1 MSQKEDLYL
10 YGAGGAGRE
19 LAFILLSNSR
29 WSPAGFIDD
38 ALEKETIVNTIPVV
52 GGLQDLKRND
62 ASNVDKPLNIA
73 VCTVGDPIKK
83 KELVDDIK
91 TSCRNILFPNI
102 IDEHSL
108 VSPFIEWGEGS
119 IVAQPFNHI
128 TTNICIGSFVWVNSY
143 NAIGHDVT
151 IGSYTTI
158 FSGVNIGG
166 STRIGEFCV
175 IGSGAVL
182 RPGVHIGNNVI
193 VGGGAVVV
201 KDVPDNQVVAGN
213 PAKVLRSNIL
223 RKSIGAEK
231 MPSVMVVARRAK
243 STGLNVSPKD
253 ICPLRTER

>member
-1 MSQKEDLYL
+1 MSHKEDLYL

-19 LAFILLSNSR
+19 LAFNLLSGSK

-38 ALEKETIVNTIPVV
+38 AIEKETIVNMIPVV
-52 GGLQDLKRND
+52 GGLQELEHND
-62 ASNVDKPLNIA
+62 GSNDDNPLYIA
-73 VCTVGDPIKK
+73 ICLVGDPIRK
-83 KELVDDIK
+83 KELVDNIK
-91 TSCRNILFPNI
+91 TNCRNILFPNI

-128 TTNICIGSFVWVNSY
+128 TTNICIGSFVWINSY

-166 STRIGEFCV
+166 SARIGELCV
-175 IGSGAVL
+175 IGSGAIL
-182 RPGVHIGNNVI
+182 RPGVQIGNNVV

-213 PAKVLRSNIL
+213 PAKVLR
-223 RKSIGAEK
+223 
-231 MPSVMVVARRAK
+231 
-243 STGLNVSPKD
+243 LNK
-253 ICPLRTER
+253 